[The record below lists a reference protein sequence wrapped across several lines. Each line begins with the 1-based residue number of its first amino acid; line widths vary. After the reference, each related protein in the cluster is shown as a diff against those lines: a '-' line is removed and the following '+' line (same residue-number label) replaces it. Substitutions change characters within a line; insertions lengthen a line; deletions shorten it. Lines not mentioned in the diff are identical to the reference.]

1 MTMGNHEN
9 KRKTDR
15 LHAVKP
21 SRIQL
26 KGKEY
31 RLNDIS
37 DGGVGIIVDGPD
49 TFFPGQ
55 RIDAI
60 PLELNDGTIHLKG
73 FVAHISKTESHYIC
87 GIRFILDGIEEYKS
101 VAQFK
106 KERTPTK

>member
-1 MTMGNHEN
+1 MTMGSHES

-15 LHAVKP
+15 SHAVKP

-37 DGGVGIIVDGPD
+37 DSGVGIIVDGPY

-60 PLELNDGTIHLKG
+60 PLELNDGTVHLKG

-106 KERTPTK
+106 KERTLTK

>member
-1 MTMGNHEN
+1 MGNHEN

-15 LHAVKP
+15 SYAVKP

-60 PLELNDGTIHLKG
+60 ALELNDGTIHLKG
-73 FVAHISKTESHYIC
+73 AVTHINKTESHYIC
-87 GIRFILDGIEEYKS
+87 GIRFMLEGIEEYKS
-101 VAQFK
+101 VALFK
-106 KERTPTK
+106 KERTPAKE

>member
-1 MTMGNHEN
+1 MTMGSHEN

-15 LHAVKP
+15 SHAVKP

-37 DGGVGIIVDGPD
+37 DSGVGVIVNGPD